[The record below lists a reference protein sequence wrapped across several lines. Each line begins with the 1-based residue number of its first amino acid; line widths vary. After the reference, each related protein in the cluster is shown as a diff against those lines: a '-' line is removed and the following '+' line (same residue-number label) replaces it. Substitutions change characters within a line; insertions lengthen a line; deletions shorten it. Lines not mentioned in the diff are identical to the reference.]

1 MMSVQN
7 VTLTTYE
14 LYIVCTI
21 YTVYLHYN
29 ISYRSYDH
37 SCKIAAVSAGLK
49 LPVFYSHFFN
59 SNKCIIFIKGLLKIK
74 TATTPMENYNISEI
88 VTLFSNI
95 LYIQSA
101 RFLLLASER

>member
-14 LYIVCTI
+14 QYIVCTV

-49 LPVFYSHFFN
+49 LPVFYLTFLTSN
-59 SNKCIIFIKGLLKIK
+59 SIIFIKGHLKIK
-74 TATTPMENYNISEI
+74 TATTPTDNYNISEI